1 MLQTIIDN
9 SDVILSTLTGI
20 VTIASII
27 VAGTRTPSPDSI
39 MGKIYKAVEFLSLTI
54 GKAKETGT
62 QVSEPAP
69 KKD

>member
-9 SDVILSTLTGI
+9 SDIIIITLTGI

-27 VAGTRTPSPDSI
+27 VAGTRTPSSDTI

-54 GKAKETGT
+54 GKAKEKG
-62 QVSEPAP
+62 
-69 KKD
+69 

>member
-27 VAGTRTPSPDSI
+27 VAGTRTPSSDTV
-39 MGKIYKAVEFLSLTI
+39 MGKIYKSVEFLSLTI
-54 GKAKETGT
+54 GKAKEKG
-62 QVSEPAP
+62 
-69 KKD
+69 

>member
-27 VAGTRTPSPDSI
+27 VAGTRTPSSDTI
-39 MGKIYKAVEFLSLTI
+39 MGKIYKVVEFLSLTV
-54 GKAKETGT
+54 GKAKEKG
-62 QVSEPAP
+62 
-69 KKD
+69 

>member
-9 SDVILSTLTGI
+9 SDIIISTLTGI

-27 VAGTRTPSPDSI
+27 VAGTRTPSSDTV

-54 GKAKETGT
+54 GKAKEKG
-62 QVSEPAP
+62 
-69 KKD
+69 

>member
-1 MLQTIIDN
+1 MFETIMNN

-27 VAGTRTPSPDSI
+27 VAGTRTPSPDTI

-54 GKAKETGT
+54 GKAKEKG
-62 QVSEPAP
+62 
-69 KKD
+69 

>member
-1 MLQTIIDN
+1 M
-9 SDVILSTLTGI
+9 
-20 VTIASII
+20 TIASII
-27 VAGTRTPSPDSI
+27 VAGTRTPSPDSV

-54 GKAKETGT
+54 GKAKDTGT

>member
-27 VAGTRTPSPDSI
+27 VAGTRTPSPDSV

-54 GKAKETGT
+54 GKAKDTGN

>member
-27 VAGTRTPSPDSI
+27 VAGTRKPSSDTI
-39 MGKIYKAVEFLSLTI
+39 MGKLYKAVEFLSLTV
-54 GKAKETGT
+54 GKAKEKG
-62 QVSEPAP
+62 
-69 KKD
+69 